1 MAQSKSKKWMA
12 FIVLTIAAGLI
23 YRVPYLK
30 TVFYDPLVAA
40 FQITN
45 TEVGT
50 MMSVY
55 SVVKTV
61 LYIPAGIL
69 VDRFDNRK
77 MLVFSMVMLAVL
89 TFVYAIIPSLTIVYV
104 LYGLM
109 AVSNVIF
116 WTAFIKAIRMFGW
129 P

>member
-1 MAQSKSKKWMA
+1 MAQSKQKKWLA

-30 TVFYDPLVAA
+30 TVFYDPLVQA
-40 FQITN
+40 FGVTN

-55 SVVKTV
+55 SLTKTI

-69 VDRFDNRK
+69 EQVAGLRPLR
-77 MLVFSMVMLAVL
+77 VFQRRLGKPDARRRDAQHRQRPQQRQV
-89 TFVYAIIPSLTIVYV
+89 TPRP
-104 LYGLM
+104 
-109 AVSNVIF
+109 F
-116 WTAFIKAIRMFGW
+116 WQFGFHNTASFPGFL
-129 P
+129 

>member
-77 MLVFSMVMLAVL
+77 MLC
-89 TFVYAIIPSLTIVYV
+89 SLW
-104 LYGLM
+104 
-109 AVSNVIF
+109 SC
-116 WTAFIKAIRMFGW
+116 
-129 P
+129 

>member
-1 MAQSKSKKWMA
+1 MAQSKQKKWLA

-30 TVFYDPLVAA
+30 TVFYDPLVQA
-40 FQITN
+40 FGVTN

-55 SVVKTV
+55 SLTKTI

-89 TFVYAIIPSLTIVYV
+89 TFVLSLIHISQPR
-104 LYGLM
+104 
-109 AVSNVIF
+109 ARR
-116 WTAFIKAIRMFGW
+116 TAPRRPAPRSRAR
-129 P
+129 PRRRC